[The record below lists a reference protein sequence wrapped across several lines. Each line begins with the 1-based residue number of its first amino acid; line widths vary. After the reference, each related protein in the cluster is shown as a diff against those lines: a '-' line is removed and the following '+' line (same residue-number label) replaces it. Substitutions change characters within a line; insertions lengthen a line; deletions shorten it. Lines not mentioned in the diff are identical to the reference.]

1 MSVLT
6 YMFGFQR
13 HLPLTS
19 REAER
24 IQFLRKPKVKNFIY
38 NVISRHFF
46 FLKIMLIETFS
57 S

>member
-13 HLPLTS
+13 HLPLMS

-46 FLKIMLIETFS
+46 LKIMLIETFS